1 MAYEF
6 TKLGEVEALE
16 KVPKGANALIEI
28 EGDIKRVPGDSL
40 NGGIKTAIIKSSDY
54 DDVLAGGT
62 PADEDAVTFS
72 CVNMTFEEALAE
84 IKAGKPL
91 SAMMFMVYINDFSNK
106 PDIVHGGWSFFHY
119 DLTYPNAIIIESLV
133 CETLYW
139 TSDGMSIGEP
149 SAASTLSAKLS
160 RAKSTTEG

>member
-62 PADEDAVTFS
+62 SVGGDAVTYS

-91 SAMMFMVYINDFSNK
+91 MAMILVAGFNGLSNK
-106 PDIVHGGWSFFHY
+106 PDIVHGWSFVRY
-119 DLTYPNAIIIESLV
+119 DSTYPNAILMESLV
-133 CETLYW
+133 SEFLYW

-149 SAASTLSAKLS
+149 SAVSTLSAKLS